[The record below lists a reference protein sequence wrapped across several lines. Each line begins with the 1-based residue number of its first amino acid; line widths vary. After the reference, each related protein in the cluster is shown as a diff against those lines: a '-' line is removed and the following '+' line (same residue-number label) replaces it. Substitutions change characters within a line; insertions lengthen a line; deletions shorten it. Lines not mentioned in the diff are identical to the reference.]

1 MEEHHFKAPL
11 FRPDDHTVADF
22 SSWHH
27 HTPVAVVP
35 VALPGGMPVP
45 RNSRRMV
52 DFCNRNN
59 RQLVQNASA
68 PDNGAAQ
75 NNNSQ
80 VEMALHVPCVQ
91 APRAVLTVAHPEPMQ
106 DCPAME
112 EWPAFRQLAG

>member
-11 FRPDDHTVADF
+11 FQPVGHTDADF

-27 HTPVAVVP
+27 TTVAVVP
-35 VALPGGMPVP
+35 VLLPGGMPVH
-45 RNSRRMV
+45 RNIRRLV
-52 DFCNRNN
+52 DSCSRNN
-59 RQLVQNASA
+59 RQVVQNASA

-80 VEMALHVPCVQ
+80 VEMALHVSCFPVS
-91 APRAVLTVAHPEPMQ
+91 RVVLTVAYPEPLQ

-112 EWPAFRQLAG
+112 EWTVFLQLAD

>member
-11 FRPDDHTVADF
+11 FRPDDHRVADF
-22 SSWHH
+22 SSWR

-35 VALPGGMPVP
+35 VVRPGGMPVS
-45 RNSRRMV
+45 RNSRRLV

-68 PDNGAAQ
+68 PDNGEAQ

-80 VEMALHVPCVQ
+80 VEMALHVPCV
-91 APRAVLTVAHPEPMQ
+91 PVSRVVLAVEYPEPML
-106 DCPAME
+106 DCLVAN
-112 EWPAFRQLAG
+112 EWPVFRQLAG